1 MVNWQNRRQCYPMQH
16 WTLFFLRFAA
26 SSCCWNRV
34 HYYGL
39 AIRVFLTTAM
49 HHIAPTTR
57 PYETYGLGT
66 GDDSFNGLHHWLAGS
81 KNMKIS
87 WDIAVA
93 SQTTMRSPCF
103 ASRWALATTLALLIH
118 SGTFRSW
125 SSPKEHHMERG
136 RVKKMPIRQAISALS
151 HAGFAIELQLGW
163 CMYLGMYVWLCMC
176 VCVFVY
182 LLVIVC
188 TYVHVPHIYHIY
200 VCFVTIFF
208 LCTNS
213 FFFLANRAQPEP
225 SQAVSFWDVPGGRQ
239 WFTGIM
245 WVKQ

>member
-125 SSPKEHHMERG
+125 SSPEEHHMERG

-163 CMYLGMYVWLCMC
+163 CMYLGMYVWLCM
-176 VCVFVY
+176 
-182 LLVIVC
+182 
-188 TYVHVPHIYHIY
+188 Y
-200 VCFVTIFF
+200 VCLYIC
-208 LCTNS
+208 L
-213 FFFLANRAQPEP
+213 
-225 SQAVSFWDVPGGRQ
+225 
-239 WFTGIM
+239 
-245 WVKQ
+245 